1 MRILKQCLS
10 ITLHRI
16 VPYPKI
22 NRSAGLVTN
31 TKTYYSQDPFFR
43 KSPYSDNRSFGA
55 SQNA

>member
-1 MRILKQCLS
+1 MRILNQCLS

-16 VPYPKI
+16 VPYLKI
-22 NRSAGLVTN
+22 NRPTGLVTN
-31 TKTYYSQDPFFR
+31 TKTHYSQDSFFR